1 MVLHCRWADG
11 NASPGVRADDR
22 CRVLLRL
29 GRLVEPTG
37 GAAAASLGANT
48 LGGVGADI
56 HSARQEG
63 SQAYARDVPAALG

>member
-11 NASPGVRADDR
+11 NATFGLRADDR

-29 GRLVEPTG
+29 GRLVKPPG
-37 GAAAASLGANT
+37 GSTAASLGANT

-56 HSARQEG
+56 HSARQERP
-63 SQAYARDVPAALG
+63 QAYARDVPAALG